1 MIINCRH
8 SGMFRTYFEIECTRL
23 DEFPALE
30 NDWNRLLHS
39 LIKVGASHRY
49 GDGEEDALHPMLE
62 NHVLTVFTDIAHK
75 KLSNYGNS
83 FANVQGTAI
92 RAAYTQKLRQDINRW
107 IARLD
112 SYLHN
117 TWQAGNNSSP
127 AAETARWLKDRLEQ
141 SLSAD
146 ELDGNNNYYRMLRT
160 VTAIQ
165 ENVDYY
171 LNQIKDSGDMNCT
184 PKVRHKTLGVFFM
197 KYSYEQRLIIVSRVK
212 QGEAIAHLSKE
223 YHISE
228 TEILAWVRMWDH
240 YGRSGLEQQSHC
252 RPTVKLKEEV
262 VRLILEKGVP
272 LAHVRVEYRIGK
284 TALQRWV
291 SVVRKYGYGALE
303 PSKRRG
309 RPPKYPMGRPK
320 KKEPQTELERL
331 QAENLRLKAENALL
345 KKAKALVEAKKAQA
359 LLNGHGP
366 STN

>member
-1 MIINCRH
+1 M
-8 SGMFRTYFEIECTRL
+8 Y
-23 DEFPALE
+23 
-30 NDWNRLLHS
+30 
-39 LIKVGASHRY
+39 
-49 GDGEEDALHPMLE
+49 DALKPGDF
-62 NHVLTVFTDIAHK
+62 VLIQFGHND
-75 KLSNYGNS
+75 G
-83 FANVQGTAI
+83 G
-92 RAAYTQKLRQDINRW
+92 DIN
-107 IARLD
+107 IGKARGE
-112 SYLHN
+112 LH
-117 TWQAGNNSSP
+117 G
-127 AAETARWLKDRLEQ
+127 
-141 SLSAD
+141 
-146 ELDGNNNYYRMLRT
+146 
-160 VTAIQ
+160 
-165 ENVDYY
+165 
-171 LNQIKDSGDMNCT
+171 SGDESKVFLMEKTGKYQVVYTLNCT

>member
-1 MIINCRH
+1 MI
-8 SGMFRTYFEIECTRL
+8 L
-23 DEFPALE
+23 
-30 NDWNRLLHS
+30 
-39 LIKVGASHRY
+39 Y
-49 GDGEEDALHPMLE
+49 GG
-62 NHVLTVFTDIAHK
+62 DI
-75 KLSNYGNS
+75 NS
-83 FANVQGTAI
+83 FVEYLRQNGWANVLWG
-92 RAAYTQKLRQDINRW
+92 
-107 IARLD
+107 
-112 SYLHN
+112 
-117 TWQAGNNSSP
+117 GNVYYKSTNILNIVMLSTSP
-127 AAETARWLKDRLEQ
+127 ANVPMWFIRDLMVIVLFSPLVYYSVRKSGLFLIVLLLCYIFNVWIP
-141 SLSAD
+141 LS
-146 ELDGNNNYYRMLRT
+146 GFS
-160 VTAIQ
+160 VTSYFFFSIGAFAC
-165 ENVDYY
+165 
-171 LNQIKDSGDMNCT
+171 IKNIDIIVFCRKIGWWIILNCT